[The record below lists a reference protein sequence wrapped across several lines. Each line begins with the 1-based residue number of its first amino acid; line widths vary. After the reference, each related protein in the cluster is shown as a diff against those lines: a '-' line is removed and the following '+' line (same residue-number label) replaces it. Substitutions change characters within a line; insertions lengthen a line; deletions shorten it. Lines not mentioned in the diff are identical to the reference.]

1 MARKKVKTTRLDI
14 IRSAATLF
22 FENGYSATSP
32 RQICDMLDLSTGNI
46 TYYFPTKEHLLSEF
60 VHMLCDYQWKMMEA
74 EADEGY
80 SSLMA
85 ICLELTAMAAMCEE
99 SEIAKDF
106 YLATYTSP
114 MCLEVIRR
122 NDMERSKL
130 VYKDYC
136 PDWTDEKFIEAETI
150 VSGIEYATLMTT
162 GDSASLEMRIEGAL
176 NNILSVYRVPEEV
189 RNKKIARV
197 LAMDYRK
204 IGRRVF
210 KEFKKYIVE
219 TNEKALEE
227 LIQAKKSK

>member
-1 MARKKVKTTRLDI
+1 MATKKVKTTRLDI
-14 IRSAATLF
+14 IRAAATLI
-22 FENGYSATSP
+22 FEQGYSATSP
-32 RQICDMLDLSTGNI
+32 RQICDILDLSTGNI
-46 TYYFPTKEHLLSEF
+46 TYYFPTKEHLLTEF
-60 VHMLCDYQWKMMEA
+60 VHMLCDCQWKVMEA

-80 SSLMA
+80 SSVMA
-85 ICLELTAMAAMCEE
+85 VCLELTAMAAMCEE
-99 SEIAKDF
+99 NEIAKDF

-136 PDWTDEKFIEAETI
+136 SDWTQEKFVEAETI

-162 GDSASLEMRIEGAL
+162 GESASLETRIEGAL
-176 NNILSVYRVPEEV
+176 NNILSIYGVPEEI
-189 RNKKIARV
+189 RQAKIARV

-227 LIQAKKSK
+227 LIQSKKQG